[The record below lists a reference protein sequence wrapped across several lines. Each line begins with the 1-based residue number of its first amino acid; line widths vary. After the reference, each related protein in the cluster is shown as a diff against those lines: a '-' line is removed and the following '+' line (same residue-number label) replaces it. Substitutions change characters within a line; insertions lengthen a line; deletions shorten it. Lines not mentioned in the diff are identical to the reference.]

1 MVVTINGT
9 TGITTPGVSSSDNI
23 VTTGS
28 GFISSATTLNSTGDA
43 TMNANLIAE
52 SYQESSVDLTGTS
65 PIIDCATGNV
75 FTLTTSGATTF
86 GAATNVPTAGTG
98 YGFMLK
104 LTAGGTHTVDYSSL
118 GTNVY
123 FAGGT
128 APDAPAS
135 GETDILVFTT
145 IDGGSTWYGALSI
158 DAAS

>member
-9 TGITTPGVSSSDNI
+9 TGISSSGNI

-28 GFISSATTLNSTGDA
+28 GFISSASTLNSTGDA

-52 SYQESSVDLTGTS
+52 SYQESTVDLTGTT
-65 PIIDCATGNV
+65 PTVDCATGNV
-75 FTLTTSGATTF
+75 FTLTTSGNTTF
-86 GAATNVPTAGTG
+86 QAATNVPTTGTG

-145 IDGGSTWYGALSI
+145 MDGGTTWYGALSI

>member
-28 GFISSATTLNSTGDA
+28 GFISSATTLNATGDA

-65 PIIDCATGNV
+65 PVIDCATGNV
-75 FTLTTSGATTF
+75 FTLTTSGTTAF
-86 GAATNVPTAGTG
+86 QAAINVPASGTG

-104 LTAGGTHTVDYSSL
+104 LTAGGTHTVDYSLL

-145 IDGGSTWYGALSI
+145 IDGGTTWYGALSI

>member
-52 SYQESSVDLTGTS
+52 SYQESTVDLTGTT
-65 PIIDCATGNV
+65 PTIDCATGNV
-75 FTLTTSGATTF
+75 FNLTTSGNTTF
-86 GAATNVPTAGTG
+86 QAATNVPTTGTG

-104 LTAGGTHTVDYSSL
+104 LIAGGTHTVDYSSL

-145 IDGGSTWYGALSI
+145 MDGGTTWYGALSI

>member
-52 SYQESSVDLTGTS
+52 SYQESTVDLTGTT
-65 PIIDCATGNV
+65 PTIDCAAGNV
-75 FTLTTSGATTF
+75 FNLTTSGPTEF
-86 GAATNVPTAGTG
+86 QAATNVPTTGTG

-104 LTAGGTHTVDYSSL
+104 LTAGGTHTVDYDLL

-128 APDAPAS
+128 APEPPAS

-145 IDGGSTWYGALSI
+145 MDGGTTWYGALSI

>member
-9 TGITTPGVSSSDNI
+9 TGISSSGNI

-28 GFISSATTLNSTGDA
+28 GSISSVTTLTSVGDA
-43 TMNANLIAE
+43 TMGANLIAD
-52 SYQESSVDLTGTS
+52 SYQETTADLTGTS
-65 PIIDCATGNV
+65 PVIDCAVANV
-75 FTLTTSGATTF
+75 FTLTTSGTTEF
-86 GAATNVPTAGTG
+86 QAATNVPTTGTG
-98 YGFMLK
+98 YSFMLK
-104 LTAGGTHTVDYSSL
+104 ITAGGTHTVDYDQL

-128 APDAPAS
+128 APVPPAS

-145 IDGGSTWYGALSI
+145 IDGGTTWYGALAI

>member
-9 TGITTPGVSSSDNI
+9 TGISSSGNI

-28 GFISSATTLNSTGDA
+28 GSISSVTTLTSVGDA
-43 TMNANLIAE
+43 TMGANLIAD
-52 SYQESSVDLTGTS
+52 SYQETTADLTGTS
-65 PIIDCATGNV
+65 PVIDCAVANV
-75 FTLTTSGATTF
+75 FTLTTSGTTEF
-86 GAATNVPTAGTG
+86 QAATNVPTTGTG
-98 YGFMLK
+98 YSFMLK
-104 LTAGGTHTVDYSSL
+104 ITAGGTHTVDYDLL

-128 APDAPAS
+128 APVPPAS

-145 IDGGSTWYGALSI
+145 IDGGTTWYGALAI